1 MQVLSRVKAI
11 FSWGCFARP
20 AGSLCKWFQVQR
32 SQSFREMVLPITP
45 SSLTQE
51 MPHRQASGDVSME
64 PCAGIGAPGPLSI
77 CREALGG
84 ATSCLL
90 AQGTRAEASNRETPL
105 CVRCPAMP
113 SVADGSQGTFLGR
126 VLKHP
131 MTEQSR
137 ITPELTADITCAMAS
152 DI

>member
-32 SQSFREMVLPITP
+32 SHSFRTMVLPIAA

-51 MPHRQASGDVSME
+51 IPHRQASGDVSME

-84 ATSCLL
+84 ATSCLQ

-113 SVADGSQGTFLGR
+113 SEADGSQGTFLGQ